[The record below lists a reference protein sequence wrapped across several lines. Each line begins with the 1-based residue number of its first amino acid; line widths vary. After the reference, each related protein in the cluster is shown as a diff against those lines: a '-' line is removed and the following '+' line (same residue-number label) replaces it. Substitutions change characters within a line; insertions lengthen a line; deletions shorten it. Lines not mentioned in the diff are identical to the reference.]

1 MIGTIDIIIGFL
13 TIAGSLGL
21 FLFGMKLMSE
31 SLQKISSQ
39 SLRTALNQLTSN
51 STNAVSSGFLLTSI
65 IQSSSATAVLT
76 IGFVN
81 AGMLQLR
88 PAIAF
93 MMGAN
98 IGTTVTAWLISLL
111 GFQVDIF
118 TISIVVVGLTF
129 PLLFASRDDWRKYGE
144 FFIGFSILF
153 LGINFMKDSVPEM
166 RSNPEMFEFLTNYA
180 NSGFFSVLLF
190 VFIGLIITLIIQSS
204 SAAMALTLVMV
215 YNGWMSFELAMAMV
229 IGSNIGTTVT
239 ANLAAIVADRN
250 SKIVARAHFLFNLFG
265 AVWAILSINILL
277 WLINIITIKFTG
289 LPIHENVMAMPIAL
303 AAFHS
308 FFNIFTTIL
317 LIGFIPQLEHLSSY
331 LVNKK
336 SKNKKKLT
344 YISSNYL
351 NVDEL
356 STVQARKEIVRFG
369 KLLINLYDSLPE
381 LYYEK
386 EDKSYKEILTSI
398 YKSEKKSDKIE
409 LEIERY
415 LSRVSSGQLS
425 QKAAL
430 RVRAMQMIINNLE
443 NAADICLQFA
453 RTVDQKNQSQIWF
466 NQEMRNGLQELM
478 GNVKIALQQMQTNIK
493 LFEKADFKAAKEI
506 EKRINKL
513 RKQML
518 EKHQEDLAANNY
530 TFETGMVFQEL
541 IVLNEKVADFAYQVS
556 EAIDLYNN
564 PRK

>member
-265 AVWAILSINILL
+265 AAWAILSINILL

-466 NQEMRNGLQELM
+466 KQEMRNGLQELM

>member
-265 AVWAILSINILL
+265 AAWAILSINILL